1 MSEVKGTES
10 KWTRK
15 GTSYPQWFI
24 DRLVNE
30 EDKELARTNRLSSK
44 HDVTIRCVH
53 CDNVLARK
61 VYNVVSKK
69 TGEPT
74 RPCLCKECYKK
85 WETDHLDTMHENVQ
99 NTYRER
105 RTTNIPQ
112 EVLDSLSD
120 KSREELLN
128 GTLMRHHDAEFVC
141 SKCQKKYTVVFR
153 NRWNADF
160 KPVFPNHC
168 EECAKESWSEKRH
181 ETMLEK
187 REEYSEEFI
196 DLLYNYEDKERAR
209 NKTLLATNRVPF
221 KCSVCGKPVERKV
234 SMVYS
239 NRHER
244 MRTENIYCLE
254 CIPKN
259 HSELEDEVF
268 SELLNIYNGKIERN
282 VRGILPL
289 QPNSHTLYELD
300 IYIPDKK
307 IAIEVNG
314 SYWHASSPN
323 VKSPVSPEHHFKKF
337 ALCRD
342 NGIRLITIFD
352 VDWWN
357 QKRQIMHL
365 LKSLLGTVDETH
377 IINAYSLNSIELTIE
392 EGRSFFA
399 LHGNPRHDDDLDE
412 RETGYVGLE
421 ASDGTLLSVM
431 SYGKPSD
438 EDVKKRKENAVELIR
453 FSTVASWR
461 VIDGF
466 KKLMNKVCTITKPD
480 VIYTKTNNDI
490 SNGKHLEKF
499 GFSLDACEGYEPPHY
514 WFKVTTRDY
523 VYGNAL
529 KERSLR
535 KKYADLSVRLAD
547 VHDKDFEEALMLKRE
562 YVKCFR
568 CGDERWR
575 KINDRK
581 KTLSKA

>member
-1 MSEVKGTES
+1 MSDVMGTES

-44 HDVTIRCVH
+44 HDVMIRCAH

-74 RPCLCKECYKK
+74 RPCLCKECYNK

-112 EVLDSLSD
+112 EVLDSLSE
-120 KSREELLN
+120 KSREELLS
-128 GTLMRHHDAEFVC
+128 GTLMRHHNAEFVC

-153 NRWNADF
+153 NRWDADF

-168 EECAKESWSEKRH
+168 EECAKESGAERAKAVYVKR
-181 ETMLEK
+181 
-187 REEYSEEFI
+187 RNEYAQEFI
-196 DLLYNYEDKERAR
+196 DALYYDKDKERAKDR
-209 NKTLLATNRVPF
+209 TLSTKEVLTF
-221 KCSVCGKPVERKV
+221 HCSVCGKPVEKHAHL
-234 SMVYS
+234 MYDTE
-239 NRHER
+239 NKR
-244 MRTENIYCLE
+244 MRQMIYCID
-254 CIPKN
+254 CSPRNK
-259 HSELEDEVF
+259 SQLEDEIYEEVK
-268 SELLNIYNGKIERN
+268 SIYNGTIKRC
-282 VRGILPL
+282 VRDVLPRI
-289 QPNSHTLYELD
+289 SHIPYELD
-300 IYIPDKK
+300 IYIPEKK

-323 VKSPVSPEHHFKKF
+323 VKAPVSPEHHFKKF

-365 LKSLLGTVDETH
+365 LKSLLGTVDEAH
-377 IINAYSLNSIELTIE
+377 IVNAYSLNSVELTIE
-392 EGRSFFA
+392 EGRAFFA
-399 LHGNPRHDDDLDE
+399 LHGNPRHDDDLNE

-421 ASDGTLLSVM
+421 ASDRTLLSVM

-453 FSTVASWR
+453 FSTIASWR

-490 SNGKHLEKF
+490 SNGKPLEKL
-499 GFSLDACEGYEPPHY
+499 GFSLDACEGYVPPHY

-523 VYGNAL
+523 VYGHAL

-535 KKYADLSVRLAD
+535 KKYADLSARLAD
-547 VHDKDFEEALMLKRE
+547 VHDRDFEEALMLKRE

-581 KTLSKA
+581 KTVNKA